1 MPFTYIMIYFFLFF
15 IFCKTTSVNSGDK
28 QWINSGKSLLPVPQY
43 PPLLQSTTNRKI
55 WNKSNFFI
63 YISVEAIQP
72 KVYYREYIDAYVTDD
87 RIFS

>member
-1 MPFTYIMIYFFLFF
+1 MPFTYIMIFFFF
-15 IFCKTTSVNSGDK
+15 FCKTTSVNSGDK

-43 PPLLQSTTNRKI
+43 PPLLQSTTNREI
-55 WNKSNFFI
+55 WNKSNYFI
-63 YISVEAIQP
+63 YISVEAIQL